1 MKEHTA
7 SPLLA
12 LAAAII
18 LLGGSVAPSFGG
30 AASTSAPKD
39 EAEVILEDAKKND
52 PVTAADLEA
61 CMKDWDP
68 ETRMTKKEWEVS
80 CKRTLKYFPEDE

>member
-1 MKEHTA
+1 MKEYTA

-18 LLGGSVAPSFGG
+18 LLGGSVAPSFSG
-30 AASTSAPKD
+30 AASKD

>member
-1 MKEHTA
+1 MRGKPVA
-7 SPLLA
+7 MYFV
-12 LAAAII
+12 AAWCFTCIPETQAWAKIYPDI
-18 LLGGSVAPSFGG
+18 
-30 AASTSAPKD
+30 KD